1 MTHISN
7 TQNKKYSWIDVIR
20 TAGAFFI
27 ILIHVSETYLDLN
40 KSIDLVNWTSVVFWN
55 SIPRTGVPLF
65 IAVSG
70 YVLLEKDG
78 AIGKR
83 IYNLL
88 IPLAFWSLFYFLLAL
103 VLSAK
108 SNPDFVKQLF
118 IKSLLGISAFAPHL
132 WFLYMLL
139 GLYISLPLSRL
150 LFRHLDRQGTALLC
164 VAFVSNSLVSHITS
178 MWNLFTGEQVESF
191 YSSGLGWGNIY
202 FGYFLLPKLII
213 DKKYFKIKDTYL
225 WIGAVVSMLLVFSL
239 TLTSSL
245 KLGYFTKIWEGPSSI
260 FILIQ
265 TFSIMLLLSHSENK
279 IQKIF
284 DRFVFLRKIVEIS
297 SRHALGIY
305 AIHYF
310 FIKLISYA
318 INLTNWQQQS
328 HDFLWLSIFPI
339 SIFVWLLSVSISIVA
354 SKNVLLNR
362 MF

>member
-202 FGYFLLPKLII
+202 FGYF
-213 DKKYFKIKDTYL
+213 YY
-225 WIGAVVSMLLVFSL
+225 
-239 TLTSSL
+239 
-245 KLGYFTKIWEGPSSI
+245 
-260 FILIQ
+260 Q
-265 TFSIMLLLSHSENK
+265 N
-279 IQKIF
+279 
-284 DRFVFLRKIVEIS
+284 
-297 SRHALGIY
+297 
-305 AIHYF
+305 
-310 FIKLISYA
+310 
-318 INLTNWQQQS
+318 
-328 HDFLWLSIFPI
+328 
-339 SIFVWLLSVSISIVA
+339 
-354 SKNVLLNR
+354 
-362 MF
+362 